1 MNSRKVGVGGDMVY
15 TEKDD
20 IKYNESLKKNIEKLK
35 KKRNAVIIAHN
46 YQRDEI
52 QEIADI
58 SGDSLALSQAAVRT
72 DADVIVFCGVQF
84 MAESASILNPGKK
97 VLLPVK
103 EAGCPLADMITSEK
117 LRAKKKHFPEAAVV
131 CYVNSSA
138 EVKAESDIACT
149 SSNAVEVVRSLEERQ
164 VIFVPDK
171 NLGRYVQSQVPEK
184 EIILWEGFCPTHI
197 RVQDEDIIRS
207 KKIYPDAEVIAHPEC
222 NPEVLAL
229 SDHICSTGGMF
240 SYVKKSRSKVFII
253 STECGMLYRLRK
265 ENPDKEFYVPT
276 PRLVCANMK
285 LITLGWVAHS
295 LEMLVYEVK
304 VPDETRDKARM
315 TLEKMLKVT
324 GEKKGAAIAGY

>member
-1 MNSRKVGVGGDMVY
+1 MIDANKING
-15 TEKDD
+15 D
-20 IKYNESLKKNIEKLK
+20 IKYNEALKKTIQKLK

-84 MAESASILNPGKK
+84 MAESASILNPDKK
-97 VLLPVK
+97 VLLPVM
-103 EAGCPLADMITSEK
+103 EAGCPLADMITPEK
-117 LRAKKKHFPEAAVV
+117 LRAKKAANPGAAVV

-149 SSNAVEVVRSLEERQ
+149 SSNAVQVVRSLLEKEI
-164 VIFVPDK
+164 IFVPDK

-184 EIILWEGFCPTHI
+184 RIILWDGFCPTHI
-197 RVQDEDIIRS
+197 RVQEEDMVRA
-207 KKIYPDAEVIAHPEC
+207 KEAHPKAEVIAHPEC
-222 NPEVLAL
+222 NPAVLAL

-240 SYVKKSRSKVFII
+240 TYVKQSRSDEFII
-253 STECGMLYRLRK
+253 STESGMLYKLQK
-265 ENPDKEFYVPT
+265 ENPGKKFYLPT
-276 PRLVCANMK
+276 SHLVCANMK

-295 LEMLVYEVK
+295 LEKLVYEIN
-304 VPDETRDKARM
+304 VPGEIREKAKK
-315 TLEKMLKVT
+315 TLDSMLAVT

>member
-1 MNSRKVGVGGDMVY
+1 MVY
-15 TEKDD
+15 TEKSD
-20 IKYNESLKKNIEKLK
+20 IKYNEALKKKIAKLK
-35 KKRNAVIIAHN
+35 NKRNAVIIVHN

-58 SGDSLALSQAAVRT
+58 SGDSLALSQAVVRT

-103 EAGCPLADMITSEK
+103 EAGCPLADMITPEK
-117 LRAKKKHFPEAAVV
+117 LRAKKKQYPEAAVV

-149 SSNAVEVVRSLEERQ
+149 SSNAVEVVRSLKERQ
-164 VIFVPDK
+164 IIFVPDK
-171 NLGRYVQSQVPEK
+171 NLGRYVQSLIPEK

-197 RVQDEDIIRS
+197 RVQEEDIV
-207 KKIYPDAEVIAHPEC
+207 KAKDLYPNAEVVAHPEC

-229 SDHICSTGGMF
+229 ADHICSTGGMF
-240 SYVKKSRSKVFII
+240 KYVKGSNSKEFII
-253 STECGMLYRLRK
+253 STESGMLYKLQK
-265 ENPDKEFYVPT
+265 ENPDKKFYLPT
-276 PRLVCANMK
+276 PHLVCANMK

-295 LEMLVYEVK
+295 LEMLIYEINVSDEVREKAK
-304 VPDETRDKARM
+304 VTLDRM
-315 TLEKMLKVT
+315 LQVT
-324 GEKKGAAIAGY
+324 GEKKEAALAGY